1 MRQSFMDNLLLMLPG
16 TAAAGELV
24 NEHDRGALVDLF
36 FTPSSV
42 VRWGI

>member
-1 MRQSFMDNLLLMLPG
+1 MRQSFMDNFVAHAPRNG
-16 TAAAGELV
+16 SRRELV